1 MFLLLFNIFKGMD
14 SVYKLSY
21 EKDVA
26 IYIITTIAEYCS
38 SIPFSFALKKKDNAD
53 NIFIFLK

>member
-1 MFLLLFNIFKGMD
+1 MD